1 MFYGAAFKVLK
12 PMHFMYE
19 KIGEGKYA
27 DEFFMAKEGN
37 DGLLDYCII
46 SDRFGQPSPA
56 NSLRCKTAYAIKM
69 RRKACEILVD
79 LLNGGFIE
87 PIEEEI

>member
-1 MFYGAAFKVLK
+1 MFYGAQFKVLK
-12 PMHFMYE
+12 PIRFMYK

-27 DEFFMAKEGN
+27 DEFFMAKEE
-37 DGLLDYCII
+37 DGLLNYCII

-56 NSLRCKTAYAIKM
+56 DSLRCKTPYAIKM

-87 PIEEEI
+87 PIEEDI

>member
-1 MFYGAAFKVLK
+1 MFYGVEFKVLK
-12 PMHFMYE
+12 PMYFMYE

-27 DEFFMAKEGN
+27 DEYFMAREK
-37 DGLLDYCII
+37 DGMLDYCII

-56 NSLRCKTAYAIKM
+56 NSLRCKTPYAIKM

-79 LLNGGFIE
+79 LLNEGFIE
-87 PIEEEI
+87 PIEEDI

>member
-1 MFYGAAFKVLK
+1 MKFGTSFRVLK
-12 PMHFMYE
+12 PMYFMYE

-27 DEFFMAKEGN
+27 DEFFMAREK
-37 DGLLDYCII
+37 DGMLDYCIM

-56 NSLRCKTAYAIKM
+56 NLLSCKTPYALKM
-69 RRKACEILVD
+69 RQKALEILVD
-79 LLNGGFIE
+79 LLNEGFIE